1 MSSVL
6 VMVSEVVVVVVVGKA
21 TIVVAIS
28 IEGLQID
35 GAVTSR
41 GAGCC
46 VSMVTA
52 NGPGS
57 SLCTVRPARLKF
69 Y

>member
-6 VMVSEVVVVVVVGKA
+6 VMVSEVVVVVVGKA

-57 SLCTVRPARLKF
+57 SLCTVRPTRLKF

>member
-6 VMVSEVVVVVVVGKA
+6 VMVSEVVVVVVGKA

-41 GAGCC
+41 GAGSC

>member
-6 VMVSEVVVVVVVGKA
+6 VMGIGGGGGGGLA

-41 GAGCC
+41 GAG
-46 VSMVTA
+46 SW
-52 NGPGS
+52 
-57 SLCTVRPARLKF
+57 
-69 Y
+69 